1 MTYLDIERGGFPTR
15 FIAQGNSVEEAMEDV
30 MRTLIAE
37 TSNASAKRK
46 LEEEEIEAY
55 RAEYTA
61 LYEHDRID
69 CEQEMAELEA
79 EKKKLEERIRAKR
92 DEMASIMQHINDN
105 VRTINDG
112 YLIETLDKD
121 SSFKVVVDGHV
132 LHYTYA
138 GDNTEAECSVFTLA
152 RVEEVDKK
160 DSSIFALQ
168 TANQEVFIE
177 RYGAAFNQL
186 GNFVEVE
193 ARPGNESMLVGF
205 KLAASVDTEYAVI
218 QRDTIIDAQMAH
230 WMISDV
236 NVDTVVVYA
245 TAHLTERT

>member
-37 TSNASAKRK
+37 TSAASVKRK

-69 CEQEMAELEA
+69 CEHEMAELEA

-138 GDNTEAECSVFTLA
+138 GYDTEAECSVFTLA

-168 TANQEVFIE
+168 TANQEAFIE
-177 RYGAAFNQL
+177 HYGAAFNTL

-205 KLAASVDTEYAVI
+205 KLAASVDTEYAII

-245 TAHLTERT
+245 TAHLTERA

>member
-1 MTYLDIERGGFPTR
+1 
-15 FIAQGNSVEEAMEDV
+15 MEDV

-69 CEQEMAELEA
+69 CEHEMAELEA

-92 DEMASIMQHINDN
+92 DVMASIMQHINDN

-138 GDNTEAECSVFTLA
+138 GDNAEAECSVFTLA

-168 TANQEVFIE
+168 TANQEAFIE
-177 RYGAAFNQL
+177 RYGAAFNAL
-186 GNFVEVE
+186 GNFIEVA

-205 KLAASVDTEYAVI
+205 KLAASVDTEYAII

-236 NVDTVVVYA
+236 NIDTVVVYA